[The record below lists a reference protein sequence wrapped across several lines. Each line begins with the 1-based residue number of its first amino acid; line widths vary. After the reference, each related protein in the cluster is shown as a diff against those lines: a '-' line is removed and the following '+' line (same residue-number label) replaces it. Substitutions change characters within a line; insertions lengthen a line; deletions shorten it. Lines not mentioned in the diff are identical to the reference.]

1 MRNGTFF
8 WHVMTRLP
16 ELRWRRQWVALG
28 LGFVGLVVYL
38 SLTSSP
44 PDLHVGVDLDFGHV
58 VAYFWL
64 ITWFAQ
70 LYRDW
75 RTRLMLAAV
84 FFVMGVGLEFLQE
97 YGGHRQFDVFDM
109 ARNLAGLAVGLM
121 LATTPL
127 QDVLRLI
134 ESRLAPR

>member
-1 MRNGTFF
+1 MRAGTLFRD
-8 WHVMTRLP
+8 VMNRLP
-16 ELRWRRQWVALG
+16 ELRWQRQWMALG

-44 PDLHVGVDLDFGHV
+44 PDLHIGVSLDFGHV
-58 VAYFWL
+58 IAYFWL
-64 ITWFAQ
+64 MIWFAQ
-70 LYRDW
+70 IYRGW
-75 RTRLMLAAV
+75 RTRLALAAV

-97 YGGHRQFDVFDM
+97 LGGHRHFDVFDM
-109 ARNLAGLAVGLM
+109 ARNLAGLVVGLM

-134 ESRLAPR
+134 EARLVPR